1 MYVCRESGI
10 NMVTPV
16 QLMIDNSTCIA
27 FALNNI
33 KRSKL
38 KHVDVSAQWVIT
50 LRDSSLVTPTY
61 CSSSANEQ
69 LADIGTKILDAPT
82 FISLREQLLHIIS
95 VLNR

>member
-1 MYVCRESGI
+1 
-10 NMVTPV
+10 MVTPV
-16 QLMIDNSTCIA
+16 PLMIDNSTCIA

-38 KHVDVSAQWVIT
+38 KHVDVSAQWVVT

-69 LADIGTKILDAPT
+69 LADIGTKILTGPT
-82 FISLREQLLHIIS
+82 FTRLREQLMTIIH
-95 VLNR
+95 VNYR

>member
-1 MYVCRESGI
+1 
-10 NMVTPV
+10 
-16 QLMIDNSTCIA
+16 
-27 FALNNI
+27 
-33 KRSKL
+33 
-38 KHVDVSAQWVIT
+38 VIT